1 MGKYNKFYNELD
13 TEDIFDTPEDRWEP
27 KDMCESV
34 KKKVNGKKK
43 GDSYERLVAKDLS
56 KKFHDTFRRVPQSGA
71 IMGGQNRFY
80 NKNLRVDAQE
90 ILAGDIITPKW
101 FPFTIECKNYKD
113 TPKIRNLLS
122 NGDKDLDEWIK
133 QAKGESEVARK
144 PWIIVFKVTN
154 IRGKQF
160 VVSDFKQFSE
170 VITDTKDYPEE
181 YIMYK
186 GSIIIDYSVF
196 FDKLFHHF
204 DPRGEEPEV
213 VEPEQIEI
221 EDSVVEKIL
230 D

>member
-1 MGKYNKFYNELD
+1 MGKINHYNELYED
-13 TEDIFDTPEDRWEP
+13 DIFDTPDDRWEV

-80 NKNLRVDAQE
+80 NKDLRKDAQE
-90 ILAGDIITPKW
+90 ILAGDIITPQW
-101 FPFTIECKNYKD
+101 FPFTVECKNYKD

-122 NGDKDLDEWIK
+122 NGDKDLDQWIK
-133 QAKGESEVARK
+133 QAKGESEVAGK
-144 PWIIVFKVTN
+144 PWIIVFKVTD

-160 VVSDFKQFSE
+160 VTLDFKHFSE
-170 VITDTKDYPEE
+170 KIVDTKDYPAE

-186 GSIIIDYSVF
+186 GSVIVDYSTF
-196 FDKLFHHF
+196 FDKLFVHF
-204 DPRGEEPEV
+204 DPRSKEV
-213 VEPEQIEI
+213 DEVNMQDVEI
-221 EDSVVEKIL
+221 EESVVEKIL